1 LTLESQLNY
10 VFKIG
15 YYKNWLKYDPQQS
28 VIQLTFL
35 FARDLERCYNCQ
47 ELIPLKIV
55 ICKGRIGFAID
66 THNRFN
72 SAGDKLFW

>member
-1 LTLESQLNY
+1 

-28 VIQLTFL
+28 VIQLTFYS
-35 FARDLERCYNCQ
+35 LE
-47 ELIPLKIV
+47 IWKGVIIV
-55 ICKGRIGFAID
+55 KNYTFENSDSGKGRIGFAID